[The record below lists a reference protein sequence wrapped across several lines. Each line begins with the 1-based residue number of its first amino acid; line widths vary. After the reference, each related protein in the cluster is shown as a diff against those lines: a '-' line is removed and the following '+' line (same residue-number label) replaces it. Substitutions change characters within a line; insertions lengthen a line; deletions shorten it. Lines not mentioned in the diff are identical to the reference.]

1 MTVSQA
7 IIRRTSGGKVF
18 IETPDGSYQLSQEH
32 LRNILFYGQHVPIIR
47 DGGDAESEAVIF
59 GKRPGFNGARRIF
72 FITAGR
78 SFSIADVSFVSVVK
92 GKWAA
97 ASMVADQTKAAGYA

>member
-1 MTVSQA
+1 MTVNQA
-7 IIRRTSGGKVF
+7 IIRRTSEGKIF
-18 IETPDGSYQLSQEH
+18 IETPKGLYPLSPEN
-32 LRNILFYGQHVPIIR
+32 LRNILFYGQHVPILP

-72 FITAGR
+72 FVTAGR

-97 ASMVADQTKAAGYA
+97 ASMVADQSQAAGNA